1 MEDKDL
7 ELIRKHIG
15 EDEELRLLWQE
26 HQELEAKLDSFEAMK
41 YLGSEDE
48 LRRKQLQKLK
58 LSGKDRIEE
67 VLRKYRKN

>member
-1 MEDKDL
+1 MEEKDL

-15 EDEELRLLWQE
+15 EDEELRQLWHE
-26 HQELEAKLDSFEAMK
+26 HQELEAKLDTFEAMK

-67 VLRKYRKN
+67 VLRKYRKS

>member
-1 MEDKDL
+1 MENKDL
-7 ELIRKHIG
+7 ELIREHIG

-26 HQELEAKLDSFEAMK
+26 HQELEAKLESFESMK
-41 YLGSEDE
+41 YLGTEDD
-48 LRRKQLQKLK
+48 LHRKQLQKLK

>member
-1 MEDKDL
+1 MENRDL
-7 ELIRKHIG
+7 ELIREHIG
-15 EDEELRLLWQE
+15 EDEELRLLWHE
-26 HQELEAKLDSFEAMK
+26 HQELEAKLESFESMK
-41 YLGSEDE
+41 YLGAEDE